1 MARSATAWI
10 IGAVSTPAEPVEH
23 SDRWILSFRGLC
35 VTKIS
40 VGDRLTLTLDSDWE
54 VVLEAPAYLSAGS
67 LSANERVELF
77 PQTQD
82 VAAALRLFGTEVLSA
97 VAFKS
102 GALRMVFSSGTHLNC
117 PVSPSF
123 EAWQITGPRGQM
135 FVSMPGGDLAVWS
148 GNSMT

>member
-1 MARSATAWI
+1 M
-10 IGAVSTPAEPVEH
+10 STPAEPVEH
-23 SDRWILSFRGLC
+23 SDRWILDFRGLC
-35 VTKIS
+35 VAKIS
-40 VGDRLTLTLDSDWE
+40 IDYRLTFTLDSDWE
-54 VVLEAPAYLSAGS
+54 VVLEAPVYLSAGS
-67 LSANERVELF
+67 LPANERSELL

-117 PVSPSF
+117 PASPSF
-123 EAWQITGPRGQM
+123 EAWQITGPRGWI

-148 GNSMT
+148 GTSRA